1 MGVQLTRRQYLSA
14 SATALATAG
23 LVRAG
28 KTKSTA
34 ASIPPVDALIT
45 GDGPRVDF
53 EKYRQIIVSPDV
65 NPPEPFPGFGGYCG
79 WPTVCRLQN
88 GDLFVTFSAGY
99 WHASWPTPWDM
110 PPEAWEG
117 LRRPDRKWLLE
128 WDAPEGGRMMWT
140 RSRDQGKT
148 WSRPRSFPK
157 VPGAYYVGDVVQ
169 LSDGTMIAGVRLKP
183 HWGYWNRMPTTPLEF
198 ARVMA
203 NRQSKTLIFRSDDD
217 GHTWKEVTQF
227 VGPFDMDA
235 PYSMLEGKDG
245 ALLLFAAGSC
255 IPGGKGW
262 PTEDPRWFMVLM
274 RSEDKGLTWS
284 TVSVVGSNDWDADEG
299 TVAYLPNGSLAFPCR
314 PTSAWFQSY
323 DDGRTWS
330 PPRLLLTD
338 PIIEEDPDF
347 GSEYRGPKLY
357 RRGELVVTPDGVSVV
372 VFGGRHIL
380 SSDDPQVPNNGEVIY
395 SRDNGKTW
403 VKPAPGRGFKCDPK
417 SYYPSACV
425 LQDGSIFMVGQ
436 REGFK
441 NKFGPHGAEVTSVRF
456 RIKKPE
462 EGEGVEL
469 LPIGGP
475 T

>member
-1 MGVQLTRRQYLSA
+1 MAVRLTRREYLST
-14 SATALATAG
+14 SATALAATG
-23 LVRAG
+23 FGRAE
-28 KTKSTA
+28 KKKSAA
-34 ASIPPVDALIT
+34 ASIPPVEAVIT
-45 GDGPRVDF
+45 GGEPRVDF
-53 EKYRQIIVSPDV
+53 EKYRKIVVSPDV
-65 NPPEPFPGFGGYCG
+65 NPPEPFHGFGGYCG

-117 LRRPDRKWLLE
+117 LRRPHREWLAD
-128 WDAPEGGRMMWT
+128 WDAPEGGRMMWV

-148 WSRPRSFPK
+148 WSRPRSFPV
-157 VPGAYYVGDVVQ
+157 VPGAYYVGDVTQ
-169 LSDGTMIAGVRLKP
+169 LSDGTMFAGIRLKP
-183 HWGYWNRMPTTPLEF
+183 HWGYFNQMPTNAVEY
-198 ARVMA
+198 ARIAV
-203 NRQSKTLIFRSDDD
+203 NRQSKTLIFRSDDN
-217 GHTWKEVTQF
+217 GHTWKEVIRF
-227 VGPFDMDA
+227 VGLADMDA
-235 PYSMLEGKDG
+235 PYSVFEGKDG
-245 ALLLFAAGSC
+245 SLRIFSSAAP

-262 PTEDPRWFMVLM
+262 PGEYPRWLM
-274 RSEDKGLTWS
+274 LLMSSGDRGRTWS
-284 TVSVVGSNDWDADEG
+284 TVSVIGSNDYDMDEG
-299 TVAYLPNGSLAFPCR
+299 TAAYLPDGSLGFPCR

-338 PIIEEDPDF
+338 PIIEDPNF
-347 GSEYRGPKLY
+347 GSEFLGPKLF
-357 RRGELVVTPDGVSVV
+357 RRGDVVATPDGVTAV
-372 VFGGRHIL
+372 VFGGRHKL
-380 SSDDPQVPNNGEVIY
+380 SSDDPEVPNNGEVVY

-425 LQDGSIFMVGQ
+425 LEDGSIFMVGQ

-441 NKFGPHGAEVTSVRF
+441 NRFGPHGAEVTSVRF

-469 LPIGGP
+469 LPIGGRS
-475 T
+475 